1 MKNRAEPAVFE
12 VVSPVSKATVE
23 NKEAGQLTSRLD
35 TLNGKTIC
43 EAYNDMFRGERTFP
57 RMRELLQ
64 KRYPDA
70 KFVPYSELPYLGV
83 VKIEEAIKALPDALR
98 EKDCDALIAGN
109 GG

>member
-1 MKNRAEPAVFE
+1 MTPSDFE
-12 VVSPVSKATVE
+12 VISPVSGAT
-23 NKEAGQLTSRLD
+23 AATGQAVSAPRLE

-57 RMRELLQ
+57 GIRELLK

-70 KFVPYSELPYLGV
+70 RFVPYDELPYLGV
-83 VKIEEAIKALPDALR
+83 VSIEEGLKELPGAL
-98 EKDCDALIAGN
+98 KKKGCDALIAGN